1 MADVQKSISLATGV
15 FLKNKLEKISKQLYL
30 NQEAVKVGKAFA
42 DQLSEYYYE
51 HFGESTGIKR
61 DTVNSA
67 EAYYII
73 REAAYKRNTRLT
85 LLEQNKVKNKDDATS
100 MALEELDKI
109 NTDTTKMRS
118 DKLDNKIASMVSKS
132 VEDFIKDRNERNEK
146 IKSAYAKVVDHTGGS
161 LDPKDL
167 EAADGVDGS
176 ELAAEDELDV
186 DSGSEDM
193 GDDEF
198 EESAR
203 IAKYTELTAKQQPIT
218 LFEAIVES
226 LTKSTVDV
234 KGIHNNKIDMEQIIE
249 SAQAVYGVLE
259 IANAYK
265 LMTINE
271 ELLDNIINA

>member
-30 NQEAVKVGKAFA
+30 NQEAVKVGKAFV

-109 NTDTTKMRS
+109 NSNTTKMRS

-146 IKSAYAKVVDHTGGS
+146 IKNAYTKVVDHTGGS

-167 EAADGVDGS
+167 EAADGVDNS

-186 DSGSEDM
+186 DSGSDDM
-193 GDDEF
+193 GDEF

-203 IAKYTELTAKQQPIT
+203 IAKYTELTTKQRPIT

-234 KGIHNNKIDMEQIIE
+234 KGIRNNKIDMEQIIE

-271 ELLDNIINA
+271 DLLDNVINV

>member
-146 IKSAYAKVVDHTGGS
+146 IKNAYAKVVDHTGGS

-203 IAKYTELTAKQQPIT
+203 IAKYTELTTKQQPIT

-271 ELLDNIINA
+271 GLLDNVINA